1 MHSHHELESLMRD
14 IARSLWAG
22 EAADLLVGKL
32 VVLAR
37 EAEEGSTV
45 WRFAHRELALAV
57 SEADPWRASLLA
69 RRLLELAPSDH
80 VGWATLALAQ
90 SLLGNLSYAVKC
102 YERAI
107 GLSPHQ
113 PRYAHNL
120 GHLYDVALDLPEKA
134 IPLLERAHR
143 AEPRCAHVAS
153 SLAHALGRAGRPD
166 DALAVLR
173 LALRGGATRDQTAL
187 LRWLEKQA
195 EPMVPSA
202 SSAPSAR

>member
-1 MHSHHELESLMRD
+1 MREV
-14 IARSLWAG
+14 ARALWAG
-22 EAADLLVGKL
+22 ESAELLVSKL
-32 VVLAR
+32 VILAR
-37 EAEEGSTV
+37 EAEEGTTV

-57 SEADPWRASLLA
+57 SEVDPWRSSLLA
-69 RRLLELAPSDH
+69 KRLISVAPNDH
-80 VGWATLALAQ
+80 VAWATLALAQ
-90 SLLGNLSYAVKC
+90 SLLGNLPYAVKC

-143 AEPRCAHVAS
+143 AEPRCAHVAA

-166 DALAVLR
+166 DALSVLR
-173 LALRGGATRDQTAL
+173 VALKSGATRDQAAL
-187 LRWLEKQA
+187 LAWLEKQA
-195 EPMVPSA
+195 EPACATA
-202 SSAPSAR
+202 SSAT

>member
-1 MHSHHELESLMRD
+1 MRD
-14 IARSLWAG
+14 VARALWAG
-22 EAADLLVGKL
+22 ESAEVLVGNL

-57 SEADPWRASLLA
+57 SEIDPWRASLLA
-69 RRLLELAPSDH
+69 RRLLELAPTDH

-90 SLLGNLSYAVKC
+90 SLLGNLAYAVRC

-143 AEPRCAHVAS
+143 AEPRCAHVAAS
-153 SLAHALGRAGRPD
+153 YAHALGRAGRPD
-166 DALAVLR
+166 EALTVLR
-173 LALRGGATRDQTAL
+173 VALRGGATRDQAAL
-187 LRWLEKQA
+187 LAWLEKQA
-195 EPMVPSA
+195 EPAFPRTPS
-202 SSAPSAR
+202 SMPQSAR